1 LIAIIPPAQRQQLIV
16 SWREISFRGVVVW
29 THDATS
35 FAIVVAISE
44 FPSMLK
50 DALFNRGS
58 FRSPIV
64 IGWPGE
70 TIHGLKRLGRE
81 AKRHECCTEKKRAD
95 GQRTLR
101 KEGRTR
107 VKREMVDFGV
117 YYETDAYSFKNK
129 VMGRQSAGIG
139 FMRAVANAGPEKLWC
154 YAHSQSAAKECADML
169 SRYGAKT
176 TAVVWV
182 PLLQPNRLAEAGL
195 LYRPGPMIA
204 IQAWQRLQYASPNSY
219 SLCGVTHTTATDRI
233 MEALTGM
240 LVAPLEDWD
249 GVICTS
255 RAVRDSVKVLV
266 ESQSEYLRE
275 RLGATRL
282 SLPQLPVIP
291 LGVHCAD
298 FIFSD
303 GQRQRA
309 RQALGITR
317 EETVVLFV
325 GRLSFHG
332 KAHPAAM
339 YMAAEACSS
348 AARITLIQ
356 AGWFANAGIES
367 AFKRDA
373 SVLCP
378 SVRCLYVDARQKEPR
393 ANAWAAADVFI
404 SVSDNIQETFGLTPL
419 EAMAAGLPVIVSD
432 WDGYRD
438 TVRHGTDGFRIPTLS
453 MPPGSGS
460 DLADRYDLGID
471 NYDRYCGYN
480 SQLVAVDIH
489 DLSSA
494 LRMLVSESS
503 IRRAMGQAGRKRAR
517 DEFDWA
523 VVFNRYQA
531 LWKDLAERRG
541 SNAACGTQLS
551 RRKRPD
557 RPDPF
562 TLFSGYPSVHI
573 GPQTEFQKLPGIAL
587 DAAVSRRELH
597 TTNFATLVLPD
608 PELISDLMAQVADDA
623 WTEFHS
629 LARVRSG
636 RSEVSIARA
645 LVWLTKMGVFRFRN
659 RSEPEREH

>member
-1 LIAIIPPAQRQQLIV
+1 
-16 SWREISFRGVVVW
+16 
-29 THDATS
+29 
-35 FAIVVAISE
+35 
-44 FPSMLK
+44 MY
-50 DALFNRGS
+50 
-58 FRSPIV
+58 
-64 IGWPGE
+64 
-70 TIHGLKRLGRE
+70 
-81 AKRHECCTEKKRAD
+81 
-95 GQRTLR
+95 
-101 KEGRTR
+101 R

-117 YYETDAYSFKNK
+117 YYTTDAYSFKNS

-139 FMRAVANAGPEKLWC
+139 FMRAVANAAPEKLWC
-154 YAHSQSAAKECADML
+154 YAHSQSAAKECVDML
-169 SRYGAKT
+169 SHYGAKT
-176 TAVVWV
+176 TRVVWV
-182 PLLQPNRLAEAGL
+182 PLLQANRLAEAGL
-195 LYRPGPMIA
+195 LYWPDPMIG
-204 IQAWQRLQYASPNSY
+204 IQAWQRLQYANSNSY
-219 SLCGVTHTTATDRI
+219 SLCGITHTMASDTI

-249 GVICTS
+249 ALICTS

-275 RLGATRL
+275 RVGATRL

-291 LGVHCAD
+291 LGIHCAD
-298 FIFSD
+298 FVFSED
-303 GQRQRA
+303 QRQRT
-309 RQALGITR
+309 RQALGITP

-325 GRLSFHG
+325 GRLSFHA

-348 AARITLIQ
+348 VARITLIQ
-356 AGWFANAGIES
+356 AGWFANARIES
-367 AFKRDA
+367 AFKHDA

-378 SVRCLYVDARQKEPR
+378 SVRCLYLDARQKGPR
-393 ANAWAAADVFI
+393 SDAWAAADVFI
-404 SVSDNIQETFGLTPL
+404 SISDNIQETLGLTPI

-460 DLADRYDLGID
+460 DLAHRYDLGID
-471 NYDRYCGYN
+471 NFDHYCGYN
-480 SQLVAVDIH
+480 SQLVAVDTH

-494 LRMLVSESS
+494 LRTLVSESS
-503 IRRAMGQAGRKRAR
+503 VGRAMAQAGRKRAR
-517 DEFDWA
+517 AEFDWA

-531 LWKDLAERRG
+531 LWKDLAERRR
-541 SNAACGTQLS
+541 SSAACGTGLS

-562 TLFSGYPSVHI
+562 TLFASYPSVHI
-573 GPQTEFQKLPGIAL
+573 GPRTEFQRLPGIAL

-608 PELISDLMAQVADDA
+608 PELISHLMAQVTDDA

-629 LARVRSG
+629 LARVRSR
-636 RSEVSIARA
+636 RSEASIARA
-645 LVWLTKMGVFRFRN
+645 LVWLTKMGVLRFRN
-659 RSEPEREH
+659 RSESEREQ